1 MKYIYYFFFLISGWE
16 VSHDLLHWHKYD
28 QDNQEKKV
36 RMKMSHL
43 SWSEQRIF
51 QHAFNK
57 YGETTIESQIPTST
71 PNKDLGM
78 ISHKK
83 SLITV
88 FGHKHKIKNFIKK
101 FGIFHEKISAAFDF
115 GLYLE

>member
-1 MKYIYYFFFLISGWE
+1 
-16 VSHDLLHWHKYD
+16 
-28 QDNQEKKV
+28 
-36 RMKMSHL
+36 MKMSHL

-51 QHAFNK
+51 QQAFNK
-57 YGETTIESQIPTST
+57 YGGETTIESQIPTST

-83 SLITV
+83 SLKTI

-101 FGIFHEKISAAFDF
+101 I
-115 GLYLE
+115 